1 MQNAI
6 LFKMIDKNSL
16 LWSYL
21 SDGQKGLIETGEFL
35 LTDAKDH
42 QKPIS
47 DFSFIVFPI
56 AKAYEGFLKQLFL
69 DMGFITKEQY
79 ESDRFRVGREL
90 NPNFAK
96 ERPDI
101 SVYLKIAKYCK
112 NQELADTLWN
122 AWKRGRNLLF
132 HYFPHNQLKISFEE
146 AQETI
151 DLIITAMEKSFVSCN
166 PTPKRDT
173 VIEA

>member
-1 MQNAI
+1 
-6 LFKMIDKNSL
+6 MINKNSA

-21 SDGQKGLIETGEFL
+21 SEGQKGLIETGEFL
-35 LTDAKDH
+35 LADAKDH

-47 DFSFIVFPI
+47 DFSYIVFPI

-69 DMGFITKEQY
+69 DMGFISKEQY

-101 SVYLKIAKYCK
+101 SVYLKIVKYC
-112 NQELADTLWN
+112 NGQELADNLWN

-132 HYFPHNQLKISFEE
+132 HYFPHNQLKVTLESAEE
-146 AQETI
+146 AI
-151 DLIITAMEKSFVSCN
+151 NLIISAMEQSFASCN
-166 PTPKRDT
+166 PSQKYAT
-173 VIEA
+173 VNT